1 MLNGVN
7 LYLIGMMGSGKTT
20 IGKLLAQ
27 HFDYQFIDTDQ
38 FIEQAT
44 RQSIPAIF
52 DQSGESVF
60 RQLETAT
67 LAEVCARTNK
77 VIATGGG
84 IVLKRENWSFLRH
97 GVIIWI
103 DVPIEVLRSR
113 LQNDSARPLLQHQDI
128 HEKLTQLLIERQALY
143 AQADIKIAVAQ
154 TDTANQ
160 VARKTIDA
168 IAQKCE
174 EKRQLDQQTERL
186 NAEMPFQ
193 LHSPEAN

>member
-20 IGKLLAQ
+20 IGRLLAQ

-103 DVPIEVLRSR
+103 DVPIDVLRSR

-128 HEKLTQLLIERQALY
+128 HKKLTQLLIERQALY
-143 AQADIKIAVAQ
+143 AQADIRITVTQ

-193 LHSPEAN
+193 IHSPEAN

>member
-7 LYLIGMMGSGKTT
+7 LYLIGMMGVGKTT
-20 IGKLLAQ
+20 IGQLLAQ
-27 HFDYQFIDTDQ
+27 HFDYQFIDTDH

-44 RQSIPAIF
+44 RQSIPTIF
-52 DQSGESVF
+52 EQSGEAVF

-67 LAEVCARTNK
+67 LAEVCARTHK

-103 DVPIEVLRSR
+103 DVPIDVLRSR
-113 LQNDSARPLLQHQDI
+113 LQNDSTRPLLQHQDLY
-128 HEKLTQLLIERQALY
+128 EKLTQLWNDRQALY
-143 AQADIKIAVAQ
+143 AQADIRITVAQ
-154 TDTANQ
+154 TDSVDQ
-160 VARKTIDA
+160 VARKTIEA
-168 IAQKCE
+168 IAQKCD

>member
-20 IGKLLAQ
+20 IGRLLAQ

-52 DQSGESVF
+52 DQSGEPVF

-103 DVPIEVLRSR
+103 EVPIEVLRSR
-113 LQNDSARPLLQHQDI
+113 LQNDSTRPLIQHQDI
-128 HEKLTQLLIERQALY
+128 HEKLTQLLSERQALY
-143 AQADIKIAVAQ
+143 AQADIRITVAQ
-154 TDTANQ
+154 TDTADQ

-168 IAQKCE
+168 IARKCE